1 MRVLTVCANG
11 MGSSLILRMTVE
23 AALKSLNIDAEVEAC
38 DTGTIASQQ
47 ADLIVTSASI
57 AKVIRSRPGTK
68 IALVVNF
75 VDRKEVEA
83 KIAAA
88 LGINR

>member
-1 MRVLTVCANG
+1 VRVLTVCANG

-23 AALKSLNIDAEVEAC
+23 AALKALHIEAQVEVS
-38 DTGTIASQQ
+38 DSGTVETNQ

-57 AKVIRSRPGTK
+57 AKVIGTR
-68 IALVVNF
+68 IGTPIVQVVNF
-75 VDRKEVEA
+75 VDRNEVQA

-88 LGINR
+88 LGINQ

>member
-23 AALKSLNIDAEVEAC
+23 AALKALHIEAQVEVS
-38 DTGTIASQQ
+38 DSGTVETNQ

-57 AKVIRSRPGTK
+57 AKVIGTR
-68 IALVVNF
+68 IGTPIVQVVNF
-75 VDRKEVEA
+75 VDRNEVQA

-88 LGINR
+88 LGINQ

>member
-1 MRVLTVCANG
+1 

-23 AALKSLNIDAEVEAC
+23 AALKALHIDAEVEVS
-38 DTGTIASQQ
+38 DSGTVGTNQ

-57 AKVIRSRPGTK
+57 AKVIGARIGTP
-68 IALVVNF
+68 IVQVVNF
-75 VDRKEVEA
+75 VDRKEVQS

-88 LGINR
+88 LGINP

>member
-1 MRVLTVCANG
+1 

-23 AALKSLNIDAEVEAC
+23 AALKALHIEAQVEVS
-38 DTGTIASQQ
+38 DSGTVETNQ

-57 AKVIRSRPGTK
+57 AKVIGTR
-68 IALVVNF
+68 IGTPIVQVVNF
-75 VDRKEVEA
+75 VDRNEVQA

-88 LGINR
+88 LGINQ

>member
-23 AALKSLNIDAEVEAC
+23 AALKALHIDAEVEVS
-38 DTGTIASQQ
+38 DSGTVGTNQ

-57 AKVIRSRPGTK
+57 AKVIGARIGTP
-68 IALVVNF
+68 IVQVVNF
-75 VDRKEVEA
+75 VDRKEVQS

-88 LGINR
+88 LGINP